1 MITNNNTE
9 ITGLDFQTIKQNL
22 KTFLSSQTTLKDYNF
37 DGSALSIILDV
48 LAYNTHYNAVYT
60 NFAFNEMFLDSA
72 SKRSSLVSIANNFGY
87 LPTSAK
93 SAMAK
98 VNLKA
103 TNISSNITLLIIPKL
118 SSFTTKI
125 GNDQF
130 IFYTL
135 EDYISEKLYDYSG
148 HSYFQFDNMKIF
160 EGVLNT
166 ITFICTSPLEKF
178 SIPFNNVDTS
188 SLRVLVSENAKTAQQ
203 VSYTLA
209 KNVTELSD
217 TSAIFYLK
225 EIEGEKYELSF
236 GENNLGIPIAVG
248 NVITLTC
255 LSTSKEA
262 GNNATGFTFVNNL
275 ISGTFTT
282 SLVQNSLGGAPIE
295 TIEELRYNTSKR
307 FFDQDRAITAEDFK
321 NIIKRYYDEAES
333 ISIWGGETNSPPSYG
348 KIFISIKPKNAL
360 YLTSSE
366 EAYINEII
374 LKPRSIATLN
384 VEFVKPAYVELD
396 VNTTVY
402 YNKNMT
408 QRSANSIAFAVRTI
422 INEYSDTELKKFD
435 GVFRLS
441 KLTSLI
447 DSVDSA
453 IESNI
458 TRIKLL
464 IPIDPNINAKSNYYF
479 NIGNPIFYSGIAG
492 QSLISNGFYIDES
505 TTIYYLED
513 NGAGVIRLFTII
525 QGGKKKYI
533 TLPNSTIDYT
543 KGIINISSL
552 LITRLVGLDLTL
564 TIKPKSFDVIPYK
577 HQILFVKNSTV
588 TVLENTISNYKFASS
603 QN

>member
-1 MITNNNTE
+1 
-9 ITGLDFQTIKQNL
+9 
-22 KTFLSSQTTLKDYNF
+22 
-37 DGSALSIILDV
+37 
-48 LAYNTHYNAVYT
+48 
-60 NFAFNEMFLDSA
+60 
-72 SKRSSLVSIANNFGY
+72 
-87 LPTSAK
+87 
-93 SAMAK
+93 
-98 VNLKA
+98 
-103 TNISSNITLLIIPKL
+103 
-118 SSFTTKI
+118 
-125 GNDQF
+125 
-130 IFYTL
+130 
-135 EDYISEKLYDYSG
+135 
-148 HSYFQFDNMKIF
+148 
-160 EGVLNT
+160 
-166 ITFICTSPLEKF
+166 
-178 SIPFNNVDTS
+178 
-188 SLRVLVSENAKTAQQ
+188 
-203 VSYTLA
+203 
-209 KNVTELSD
+209 
-217 TSAIFYLK
+217 
-225 EIEGEKYELSF
+225 
-236 GENNLGIPIAVG
+236 
-248 NVITLTC
+248 
-255 LSTSKEA
+255 
-262 GNNATGFTFVNNL
+262 
-275 ISGTFTT
+275 
-282 SLVQNSLGGAPIE
+282 
-295 TIEELRYNTSKR
+295 
-307 FFDQDRAITAEDFK
+307 
-321 NIIKRYYDEAES
+321 
-333 ISIWGGETNSPPSYG
+333 
-348 KIFISIKPKNAL
+348 
-360 YLTSSE
+360 
-366 EAYINEII
+366 
-374 LKPRSIATLN
+374 
-384 VEFVKPAYVELD
+384 
-396 VNTTVY
+396 
-402 YNKNMT
+402 MT

-533 TLPNSTIDYT
+533 ALPNSTIDYT